1 MEHRC
6 GQRVG
11 VDLPVTITG
20 NPFSVR
26 AGRLTNLSTSG
37 AYIQTDADLRLL
49 SRVLVVIDPPSTARP
64 HAPTVSAY
72 VARKFRD
79 GVGIAWCEFAPIE
92 VTRILRTVISQRR
105 DRSNEIEG
113 SAGSA
118 SAERFTPPVR
128 RYAAPGRLLF
138 HCPLRSADAARSRA
152 NIAQWNSY
160 LRSDCVRSM
169 VRMGWDYTT

>member
-6 GQRVG
+6 GHRVG
-11 VDLPVTITG
+11 VDLPVSISG
-20 NPFSVR
+20 NALAAR

-37 AYIQTDADLRLL
+37 AFIQTDAEWRLL
-49 SRVLVVIDPPSTARP
+49 SRVLVVIDPPSTARL
-64 HAPTVSAY
+64 HAPTISAY
-72 VARKFRD
+72 VARKLRD

-92 VTRILRTVISQRR
+92 VTRILRSVTLLRR
-105 DRSNEIEG
+105 DRSNEIES

-118 SAERFTPPVR
+118 RAEGFTPPVR